1 MLCKDRSDAV
11 AKLRDEERAWKWERA
26 GWVLM
31 AIFLIVG
38 LANALNPSFRS
49 KHIKTMATRS
59 VKAVPYTAKA
69 RGPEPH
75 RMLAAPD
82 NDLVRVNAPYFAEA
96 RIRLFE

>member
-11 AKLRDEERAWKWERA
+11 AKLRDEEKAWKWERA

-49 KHIKTMATRS
+49 KHIKSMAARS
-59 VKAVPYTAKA
+59 GNAMPYTANA
-69 RGPEPH
+69 HAPESPRATAH
-75 RMLAAPD
+75 D
-82 NDLVRVNAPYFAEA
+82 NELVRVNAPYFAEY
-96 RIRLFE
+96 RVRLLE